1 MPEFVTVAQTADVPQ
16 GEMLLVELEDEDI
29 AIANIGG
36 TYYAFG
42 AECTHA
48 GGPLDE
54 GDLEG
59 ETLTCP
65 WHGGQF
71 DVKTGEV
78 LGPASSGG
86 YTHLPSEGRGDR
98 HQDRPLACRIAGRAA
113 WSPPANPDSNVV
125 SFPR

>member
-1 MPEFVTVAQTADVPQ
+1 MPEFVTVAQTTDVPQ
-16 GEMLLVELEDEDI
+16 GGMFLVELEDEDI

-78 LGPASSGG
+78 LGPPPQEDIPT
-86 YTHLPSEGRGDR
+86 YQVKVEGTD
-98 HQDRPLACRIAGRAA
+98 IKIGR
-113 WSPPANPDSNVV
+113 
-125 SFPR
+125 

>member
-1 MPEFVTVAQTADVPQ
+1 MPEFVTVAQTTDVPQ
-16 GEMLLVELEDEDI
+16 GEMFLVELEDEDI

-42 AECTHA
+42 AECPHA

-54 GDLEG
+54 GELEG
-59 ETLTCP
+59 GTLTCP

-78 LGPASSGG
+78 LGPPPQEDIPT
-86 YTHLPSEGRGDR
+86 YQVKVEGTNIK
-98 HQDRPLACRIAGRAA
+98 IAR
-113 WSPPANPDSNVV
+113 
-125 SFPR
+125 